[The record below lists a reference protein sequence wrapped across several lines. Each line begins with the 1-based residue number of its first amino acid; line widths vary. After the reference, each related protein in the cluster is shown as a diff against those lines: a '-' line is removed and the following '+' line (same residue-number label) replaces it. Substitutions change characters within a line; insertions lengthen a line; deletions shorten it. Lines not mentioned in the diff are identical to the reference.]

1 MPRARST
8 NCICK
13 IEYRRGIKIERLYWV
28 MTAKLAKP
36 ARYLDRLP
44 GTGSSMTEHIPA
56 GSALVENLSAIE
68 SPATARDSQSAALDL
83 SDEIVPAIRCRLIR
97 LGTWMMSIC
106 TRTWET
112 IQ

>member
-1 MPRARST
+1 
-8 NCICK
+8 
-13 IEYRRGIKIERLYWV
+13 